1 MGTDIVKPIPD
12 GPANRGMLARR
23 TFVAKIGRPPV
34 LTTEKRGQILAIL
47 SVGCSQSTAAQ
58 YVGCAV
64 STIQRT
70 ADRDPEFAKS
80 LCQAKCN
87 AELGLVKNIRNAA
100 KKEQYWR
107 AAAWALERGFPEKY
121 APRSP
126 DVITAEQ
133 LAEILGQLADRI
145 VEHVP
150 NPQYRKNIVKDIES
164 LARSLGQTIK
174 EEVAEDMS
182 KPTTDETTNEVGNA
196 SQ

>member
-1 MGTDIVKPIPD
+1 MK
-12 GPANRGMLARR
+12 
-23 TFVAKIGRPPV
+23 
-34 LTTEKRGQILAIL
+34 KRGRRPALDDGKQREILAII
-47 SVGCSQSTAAQ
+47 SVGCSQNVAAQ

-70 ADRDPEFAKS
+70 AEREPKFAEKLGKAKS
-80 LCQAKCN
+80 N

-121 APRSP
+121 ARRGP

-133 LAEILGQLADRI
+133 LAQLLAQFAEMI
-145 VEHVP
+145 IQQVP
-150 NPQYRKNIVKDIES
+150 VDEYRRNIVKGVES

-174 EEVAEDMS
+174 EEFAKE
-182 KPTTDETTNEVGNA
+182 ETEEAATNEEEKTA
-196 SQ
+196 HEQTEAAHHPQ